1 MGMAPLGW
9 GELKERRGSHIR
21 GSPLIDRDMNWDR
34 REFMGYWKRVPTA
47 KQDRVR
53 PTQMVCTSALRAP
66 A

>member
-1 MGMAPLGW
+1 MGAAPLGR
-9 GELKERRGSHIR
+9 GELKERRGSHIW

-47 KQDRVR
+47 KQDRVK
-53 PTQMVCTSALRAP
+53 PTQMVCATALHAL